1 MSASH
6 RKFGDLLQEGIKR
19 VHIVQKKPI
28 GLILDEFGYELRPDD
43 LTKGR
48 YALGHWYYKKRIPAN
63 MEDVAILAQ
72 LIVKSSDVD
81 RAWLKKFLSSAGFPE
96 TDRFCDQFFSPGHEI
111 SASVFEQA
119 SQDQG
124 NSVTPKN
131 TLNNSTT
138 IFRWAYAVITLGV
151 LIALL
156 VFYSIRNGSIRGI
169 VNEIETAVPS
179 TSQIKTLKTD
189 APDSSKA
196 TQNFIFPPTPVLPT
210 VSPISFNA
218 ICPEILPT
226 AGFKY
231 VSFQSF
237 KDFLNL
243 GASPALLQSVFTELV
258 QKQDE
263 IRDGKVSVVDLTGD
277 GVDEVIVNAIL
288 ENGSF
293 LEVMGCHDGQYQDM
307 VNLLETSPRYLR
319 FVVDL
324 NGNRLPEIVSYLQ
337 TQSENNVPTFE
348 FSIQEWDGRVF
359 RELMDNSRF
368 TEVGMRLPSDVT
380 DWSRTISRASVTT
393 RDVNGDRLYEL
404 IITGGLV
411 SLTSTCETR
420 FEREFVETWT
430 WYGDSFQLLDRTY
443 IPPIYRFQRAA
454 DGDLAFALGNLEVAL
469 TAYQDVL
476 FDNNLYSHDQYLSH
490 LEYCRTMS
498 NGDTLIMNEQAQLM
512 AYARWRI
519 LLINAIGGAGD
530 AAEVVYQTL
539 QDKFPKGEPGHSYAE
554 IATAFWEQYQIAND
568 LEDACQAVGKSAV
581 ALELYPGHEI
591 DNLCYIP

>member
-1 MSASH
+1 MTASH

-48 YALGHWYYKKRIPAN
+48 YALGHWYYKKRIPAS
-63 MEDVAILAQ
+63 MDDVAILAR
-72 LIVKSSDVD
+72 LIVKSSDVE
-81 RAWLKKFLSSAGFPE
+81 RAWLRKFLDSAGFHE
-96 TDRFCDQFFSPGHEI
+96 VDKFCDRFFSPEPEVPV
-111 SASVFEQA
+111 AVFEQVDQK
-119 SQDQG
+119 QDNQVVRKKILTG
-124 NSVTPKN
+124 NA
-131 TLNNSTT
+131 TT
-138 IFRWAYAVITLGV
+138 FHWVYALIALGIFTV
-151 LIALL
+151 LIAYG
-156 VFYSIRNGSIRGI
+156 VRKISVHEVVNGL
-169 VNEIETAVPS
+169 EIAVTNTPQKEILETD
-179 TSQIKTLKTD
+179 I
-189 APDSSKA
+189 PDSLRL
-196 TQNFIFPPTPVLPT
+196 TQDVIFSPTPVTPT
-210 VSPISFNA
+210 NSPVSFNA
-218 ICPEILPT
+218 ICPEVQSV

-231 VSFQSF
+231 ESFESF
-237 KDFLNL
+237 KDFLNS
-243 GASPALLQSVFTELV
+243 GASPALLQSGFNELL
-258 QKQDE
+258 QKHRE
-263 IRDGKVSVVDLTGD
+263 VRDGKVSVVDLTGD
-277 GVDEVIVNAIL
+277 GVDEIIVNAIL

-293 LEVMGCHDGQYQDM
+293 WEVLGCHEGQYQDM
-307 VNLLETSPRYLR
+307 VNLLETTPRYLR

-324 NGNRLPEIVSYLQ
+324 NGNRLPEIVSYVQ
-337 TQSENNVPTFE
+337 TQPKNVPTFE
-348 FSIQEWDGRVF
+348 FYIQEWDGQVF
-359 RELMDNSRF
+359 HELMDNSRF
-368 TEVGMRLPSDVT
+368 TEVGLRLPKDVT
-380 DWSRTISRASVTT
+380 DWSRAISRASVTT
-393 RDVNGDRLYEL
+393 RDVNGDGLYEL
-404 IITGGLV
+404 VITGGLV

-476 FDNNLYSHDQYLSH
+476 FDNNLYSQDQYLPH

-498 NGDTLIMNEQAQLM
+498 SGDALIENEQAQLM

-530 AAEVVYQTL
+530 AVEVVYQTL

-554 IATAFWEQYQIAND
+554 IATAFWEQYQVTND
-568 LEDACQAVGKSAV
+568 LEEACQAAGKSAA

-591 DNLCYIP
+591 DNLCFIP